1 MAEKNTQVLVTKEIG
16 KVSVSILE
24 AKKPVAVLVIAHGA
38 GAGKDHPFMKALALA
53 FQEAGITTIRYN
65 FPFIE
70 NKKGRPDTPII
81 AGKTIAAAIAFA
93 AKKYSKLPLFA
104 GGKSFG
110 GRMTSQLLSVT
121 PNERVT
127 GIVFFGFPLHPPG
140 APDTK
145 RAEHLRNLTTPMLFL
160 QGTRDALAEE
170 KLIKGV
176 IKKLPTATPMLL
188 EGADHSFKAG
198 KRQWIEELAVATKAW
213 IEEL

>member
-1 MAEKNTQVLVTKEIG
+1 MAEKNTQVLVSKEIG
-16 KVSVSILE
+16 KVSISILE
-24 AKKPVAVLVIAHGA
+24 AKKPIAVLVIAHGA

-53 FQEAGITTIRYN
+53 FQAAGITTIRSN
-65 FPFIE
+65 FPFME
-70 NKKGRPDTPII
+70 NKKGRPDTPIV
-81 AGKTIAAAIAFA
+81 AGKTIAATISFA

-121 PNERVT
+121 PDERVT

-140 APDTK
+140 TPDTK
-145 RAEHLRNLTTPMLFL
+145 RAEHLGNLKIPLLFL

-170 KLIKGV
+170 KLMKGV
-176 IKKLPTATPMLL
+176 IKKLPTATLMLL

-198 KRQWIEELAVATKAW
+198 KREWIEELAVATKAW